1 MVIPHVC
8 TIAGLALGSRLWKY
22 VYQIRDNPRG
32 CRVKYVV
39 RIYCSNGEQF
49 KIVRY
54 GNRSDLSFDDFV
66 YHAPNIRFEDG
77 ELVWESYGTYYA
89 VPYKSIRHI
98 DCIVTDFK
106 MQLNWATLQERLR
119 LAWLFSYTFKM

>member
-1 MVIPHVC
+1 MVIPHVGV
-8 TIAGLALGSRLWKY
+8 IAGLALGNHLWDILY
-22 VYQIRDNPRG
+22 RIRDNPRG
-32 CRVKYVV
+32 CRMKYVV
-39 RIYCSNGEQF
+39 RISCLNGERF

-66 YHAPNIRFEDG
+66 RYAPNIRFENG

-89 VPYKSIRHI
+89 VPYELIRHI